1 MTLTELRRKLF
12 DPVDVA
18 GLVFFRVA
26 FGALM
31 CWDACRYVLL
41 GWVRTHYIDP
51 ELNLKFVGF
60 DWVGTLPG
68 PLMYAVFGVMVAS
81 SAAICVGAYYRLS
94 CLLFF
99 LSHTYVFLVAAEYY
113 LNHAYL
119 ISTVAFLLAFVPC
132 HLALSVDVTRVE
144 GLHRKTVPRWAYVLP
159 IAMMTL
165 VYVYGSIA
173 KMNADWIAGEP
184 VRHWIAD
191 RAETAIEPIAE
202 LLRSEVAVMFVSIN
216 GILFDLL
223 VVPLLLWKRT
233 RMIAVGLSLAFHLT
247 NHYLFNI
254 GVFPWFSL
262 AITTLFF
269 EPDWPRRIPF
279 GLGDELSE
287 RLDTVG
293 RAPAEGDHVP
303 PPSRP
308 SEDEQRRTARLL
320 AAVLVVHALLPLRH
334 YLYPGDVA
342 WNEEGHMFSWRMK
355 LRNKRGRFSLRV
367 VDKATGNEWT
377 VYPDHQLTGRQYRK
391 AATRPD
397 LMLYYVHYLRD
408 AYRRDMNMDVAIY
421 ADAFVSLN
429 YRPEQRFVD
438 PTVDLAAEEPKVIGE
453 NTWITDFEETPL
465 PVSLPAIE
473 RGLTP
478 VSRRL
483 QILLVRMAR
492 SRID

>member
-1 MTLTELRRKLF
+1 MTLAELRRRLF

-18 GLVFFRVA
+18 GLVVFRIA

-41 GWVRTHYIDP
+41 GWVSTHYIQP

-60 DWVGTLPG
+60 HWVGTLPG

-81 SAAICVGAYYRLS
+81 SAAICIGAHYRLS
-94 CLLFF
+94 CILFF

-119 ISTVAFLLAFVPC
+119 ISTVAFLLTFVPA
-132 HLALSVDVTRVE
+132 HLALSIDVTRVE
-144 GLHRKTVPRWAYVLP
+144 GLHRKRVPRWAYVLP
-159 IAMMTL
+159 MAMMTL

-173 KMNADWIAGEP
+173 KMNPDWLAGEP
-184 VRHWIAD
+184 VRHWIAG
-191 RAETAIEPIAE
+191 RADTAIEPVAAF
-202 LLRSEVAVMFVSIN
+202 LRSELAVMLVSIN

-223 VVPLLLWKRT
+223 VVPMLLYKRT
-233 RMIAVGLSLAFHLT
+233 RMLAVGLSITFHLT

-254 GVFPWFSL
+254 GVFPWFSM
-262 AITTLFF
+262 AMTTLFF
-269 EPDWPRRIPF
+269 EPDWPRRLPF
-279 GLGDELSE
+279 GAGEELSHKI
-287 RLDTVG
+287 
-293 RAPAEGDHVP
+293 DHVGSSP
-303 PPSRP
+303 PNDEEPPVPSRP
-308 SEDEQRRTARLL
+308 PEKEQRRVTALL
-320 AAVLVVHALLPLRH
+320 AAVVVFHALLPLRH
-334 YLYPGDVA
+334 HLYPGDVA

-367 VDKATGNEWT
+367 VDEATGNEWT
-377 VYPDHQLTGRQYRK
+377 VYPDNQLTGRQYRK

-397 LMLYYVHYLRD
+397 LMIYYVHYLRD
-408 AYRRDMNMDVAIY
+408 AYERDMNMDVAIY

-438 PTVDLAAEEPKVIGE
+438 PEVDLAAEEAKVIGE
-453 NTWITDFEETPL
+453 NTWVTDFEDTPL
-465 PVSLPAIE
+465 PVELPKIE
-473 RGLTP
+473 RGLAP

-483 QILLVRMAR
+483 QLLLTRAATM
-492 SRID
+492 

>member
-1 MTLTELRRKLF
+1 MTVADVRRRLF
-12 DPVDVA
+12 DSVDAA
-18 GLVFFRVA
+18 GLVFFRIL

-31 CWDACRYVLL
+31 CWDAGRYVLL
-41 GWVRTHYIDP
+41 GWVRTHYIEP

-60 DWVGTLPG
+60 EWVGTLPG
-68 PLMYAVFGVMVAS
+68 PLMYAVFGIMIAS
-81 SAAICVGAYYRLS
+81 SAAICVGAHYRLA
-94 CLLFF
+94 CVLFF

-119 ISTVAFLLAFVPC
+119 ISTVAFLLAFVPA
-132 HLALSVDVTRVE
+132 HRALSVDATRIE
-144 GLHRKTVPRWAYVLP
+144 GLHRKTVPRWAYLLP
-159 IAMMTL
+159 MAMMTL
-165 VYVYGSIA
+165 VYVYGAIA

-184 VRHWIAD
+184 VRHWLAD
-191 RAETAIEPIAE
+191 RARTAIEPVAA
-202 LLRSEVAVMFVSIN
+202 LLRTEPVVMFVSIN

-233 RMIAVGLSLAFHLT
+233 RMLAVVLSLCFHLS

-262 AITTLFF
+262 AMTTLFF

-279 GLGDELSE
+279 GMGEELGH
-287 RLDTVG
+287 RIDTVG
-293 RAPAEGDHVP
+293 PAAEDDAQAPETP
-303 PPSRP
+303 PPSIP
-308 SEDEQRRTARLL
+308 SERDQRRIAGLL
-320 AAVLVVHALLPLRH
+320 AAVIVVHALLPLRH
-334 YLYPGDVA
+334 YLYEGDVA
-342 WNEEGHMFSWRMK
+342 WNEAGHMFSWRMK

-367 VDKATGNEWT
+367 VDKATGNQWT
-377 VYPDHQLTGRQYRK
+377 VYPDRQLTDRQYRK

-408 AYRRDMNMDVAIY
+408 AYARDMNMDVAIY

-438 PTVDLAAEEPKVIGE
+438 PEVDLAAEEPKIIGD
-453 NTWITDFEETPL
+453 NTWVTDFEDTPL
-465 PVSLPAIE
+465 PIEVPTIE

-478 VSRRL
+478 ISRRL
-483 QILLVRMAR
+483 QVLL
-492 SRID
+492 SRLATI